1 MDTREILTQFK
12 GGTMAR
18 DQAVALLTGTP
29 LDVPTPQPVAA
40 DSTGST
46 AVSTPVGRNLHERSA
61 APEAIDNSGVDRY
74 AVTAL
79 HACAPSADGL
89 DMFDA
94 EFFGL
99 DGEDAARLGAQQRL
113 LLETVW
119 QMMEKAG
126 HLGARLDGLTTAH
139 GSPRAVSL
147 HLAGAVGGGALA
159 GRLSALLDL
168 RGPSHSVDS
177 GATSFLSAL
186 HLALRT
192 LRAGDCAAAVIAEVD
207 TDGGGGSI
215 LVKPIT
221 AALTTGD
228 PVLAVIRASAAGHT
242 GRERPA
248 HADARLA
255 SQARAA
261 ADLETTDIVVEE
273 SEAGDAQAALGFS
286 AFARTVRQ
294 LTPGAP
300 PPGPDGHGVAPPH
313 RRDPQGSEPARI
325 AALRARD
332 ASGTSG
338 YVILEEHLPTGPE
351 TYATEPDAEDRDEL
365 FLLSAPTPRHLA
377 ETARLF
383 AGRLTDR
390 ADAPPALAALAHAL
404 RIGRAAMACR
414 LAVTVRHRGE
424 LARLLDRFAEGAED
438 PAVRHADLREQSG
451 RPPLVEELEE
461 TGAYLAA
468 LWRGHHLEALTRLWL
483 EGVDVSRGEQPTGQK
498 LLVLPGTAM
507 LRRPLSCGA

>member
-1 MDTREILTQFK
+1 MDTREILTRFK

-29 LDVPTPQPVAA
+29 FDAPTPQPVVA
-40 DSTGST
+40 DSTGAT
-46 AVSTPVGRNLHERSA
+46 ADSTPVGRNPHERAA
-61 APEAIDNSGVDRY
+61 APEAIDDSGVDRY
-74 AVTAL
+74 AITAL

-89 DMFDA
+89 DVFDA

-99 DGEDAARLGAQQRL
+99 DAEDAARLGAQERL

-126 HLGARLDGLTTAH
+126 QVGARLDALTTAH
-139 GSPRAVSL
+139 GSPRAVSV
-147 HLAGAVGGGALA
+147 HLAGAVGSGGALA
-159 GRLSALLDL
+159 GRLSALIDL
-168 RGPSHSVDS
+168 RGPSHCVDS

-192 LRAGDCAAAVIAEVD
+192 LRAGDCAAAVLAEA
-207 TDGGGGSI
+207 GSGGGSI
-215 LVKPIT
+215 LVKPLT
-221 AALTTGD
+221 AALSSGD

-242 GRERPA
+242 GREGPA

-255 SQARAA
+255 GQARAA
-261 ADLETTDIVVEE
+261 ADLETTDIIVEE
-273 SEAGDAQAALGFS
+273 GEAGDAQAALGFP

-300 PPGPDGHGVAPPH
+300 PPGRDGHGVAPPQ
-313 RRDPQGSEPARI
+313 RRDPQSSEPART
-325 AALRARD
+325 AALRVRD

-338 YVILEEHLPTGPE
+338 YVILEEHLPTGP
-351 TYATEPDAEDRDEL
+351 ATPAAAPDAEDRDEL
-365 FLLSAPTPRHLA
+365 FLLSAPTPRHLT
-377 ETARLF
+377 ETARLI

-390 ADAPPALAALAHAL
+390 ADAPPSLAAVAHEL

-424 LARLLDRFAEGAED
+424 LARLLEGFAEGAED
-438 PAVRHADLREQSG
+438 PAVRHADLRKQSG
-451 RPPLVEELEE
+451 RPPLLEELEE

-468 LWRGHHLEALTRLWL
+468 LWRGRHLEALTRLWL
-483 EGVDVSRGEQPTGQK
+483 EGVDVSRGEQPTSQQ

-507 LRRPLSCGA
+507 LRRPQSCDA